1 MEGGI
6 TCRLFQRPSE
16 QEQMLLLPSRSGR
29 MLEERGAPSSW
40 TLSDPSYVFFTQY
53 RCCSV
58 SLDGLG
64 VASVHGMR

>member
-6 TCRLFQRPSE
+6 ACRLFQRPSE
-16 QEQMLLLPSRSGR
+16 QEQMLLLPSRS
-29 MLEERGAPSSW
+29 EERDAPSSW
-40 TLSDPSYVFFTQY
+40 TQSDPSYVFFTQY